1 MKTFIVIATIALSLS
16 FGFSACKNSPK
27 ENTATE
33 ETTVAKTGTYTC
45 SMHPEVQSDKPG
57 DCPKCGMALIKKEA
71 ADTTLT
77 TGADSTRLK

>member
-16 FGFSACKNSPK
+16 FGFSACKNSPN
-27 ENTATE
+27 NTAIE
-33 ETTVAKTGTYTC
+33 ETTVAKTETYTC

-71 ADTTLT
+71 ADTTIT
-77 TGADSTRLK
+77 TGADTTRLK

>member
-1 MKTFIVIATIALSLS
+1 MATIALSLS
-16 FGFSACKNSPK
+16 FGFSACKNSTD
-27 ENTATE
+27 NTATE

-45 SMHPEVQSDKPG
+45 SMHPEVQSGKPG